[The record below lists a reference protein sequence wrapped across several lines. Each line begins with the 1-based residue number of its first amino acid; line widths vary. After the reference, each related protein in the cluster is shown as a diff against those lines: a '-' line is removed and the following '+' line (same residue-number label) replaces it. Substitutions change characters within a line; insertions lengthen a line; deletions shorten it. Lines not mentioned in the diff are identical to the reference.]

1 MHQVQGAGFVRYWPK
16 TTKYQIAPSFT
27 DLLTPSTDQY
37 RPLLTQYYMYE
48 PVPPST
54 TPVHS
59 IFFGHVLSNHFFT
72 HGWAN
77 WIWFPYFV
85 WISRQSF
92 SVFAFSYIC
101 FLGVLVTPVS
111 SHTLLSSLKFSWKL
125 QTSEMNNFEQFLQVK
140 VSWFIINFKY
150 IFVELNL
157 INISKFNF
165 QGS

>member
-59 IFFGHVLSNHFFT
+59 IFLGMSSQITLSPKVEQIESGIF
-72 HGWAN
+72 
-77 WIWFPYFV
+77 I
-85 WISRQSF
+85 F
-92 SVFAFSYIC
+92 S
-101 FLGVLVTPVS
+101 
-111 SHTLLSSLKFSWKL
+111 
-125 QTSEMNNFEQFLQVK
+125 
-140 VSWFIINFKY
+140 
-150 IFVELNL
+150 ELAD
-157 INISKFNF
+157 
-165 QGS
+165 